1 MPEWLALI
9 RPGLHLALHLL
20 VPGVFARLFWSNNWW
35 RAWLIML
42 VAMVIDLDHL
52 LSYPIYDPHR
62 CSLTSHPLHGVG
74 PAMLYV
80 LMLLPARTRILGC
93 GLLLHLALD
102 GTDCLL
108 MRSG

>member
-1 MPEWLALI
+1 MPEWLLFI

-52 LSYPIYDPHR
+52 LSDPMYDPNR
-62 CSLTSHPLHGVG
+62 CSLASHPLHGLG
-74 PAMLYV
+74 PAMGYL
-80 LMLLPARTRILGC
+80 LMLLPAKTRLLGC
-93 GLLLHLALD
+93 GLLIHLALD
-102 GTDCLL
+102 GVDCLL
-108 MRSG
+108 MKAG